1 MELHG
6 SQQSKTI
13 TCLGKDQKLHS
24 KIPKMNKL
32 IILND
37 YSYLMTENSEIK
49 NTLYK
54 ALRFRE
60 KNYFHNR
67 RYKMK
72 LWDGYINFFDIQK
85 GKFLT
90 GLLPEV
96 KAALKAKEIEYVIE
110 DQRTKINFLYEN
122 INSEFGKTWSKE
134 KEINL
139 YDYQVDFINQVIKH
153 KRGIIFAPTSSGKSA
168 TMVGILKTIP
178 KDKKILVLQNRL
190 SLANQNYEEIKGWG
204 FESVGKLWSGKLEY
218 GNIMVANVQSIV
230 KIEKLL
236 PEIDVLLVDEIHDMM
251 SKLPKAV
258 YRRLKKCCVRVA
270 LSATPFKFGETD
282 RVQKYHVKGF
292 FGPVLKTGSTENG
305 ILTTQELQNRNI
317 LSKSKCT
324 FYYVHEPKLP
334 YDIYIDAVTNGIA
347 ENIKFHKMVKK
358 LADSCEGRT
367 LILVDRI
374 AHGDTLHSM
383 IKNSIWVRGKD
394 TLKTRKEVIT
404 KLQKSEGNVVAI
416 ATQQIFNT
424 GVNVF
429 VHNLINAAGGQAD
442 HLIIQRMGRGLR
454 TANDKEI
461 LNYYDFYFKN
471 NKYLQQHSEKR
482 IKILEKEGHEI
493 KIEEFK

>member
-1 MELHG
+1 
-6 SQQSKTI
+6 
-13 TCLGKDQKLHS
+13 
-24 KIPKMNKL
+24 MNKL
-32 IILND
+32 ILCND
-37 YSYLMTENSEIK
+37 YSYLITKNTAIK
-49 NTLYK
+49 DTLYK

-90 GLLPEV
+90 GLLPEIKAVLKV
-96 KAALKAKEIEYVIE
+96 KNISYEIE
-110 DQRTKINFLYEN
+110 DQRTKIDFLYEQVDKN
-122 INSEFGKTWSKE
+122 FGKTWSKE
-134 KEINL
+134 KNIDL

-178 KDKKILVLQNRL
+178 KEKKVLVLQNRL

-204 FESVGKLWSGKLEY
+204 FEDVGKLWSGKLHE
-218 GNIMVANVQSIV
+218 GKILVASVQSIV
-230 KIEKLL
+230 KIEKQLS
-236 PEIDVLLVDEIHDMM
+236 EIEVLLVDEIHDMM

-258 YRRLKKCCVRVA
+258 YRRLKKCSVRVA

-282 RVQKYHVKGF
+282 KVQKYNVKGF
-292 FGPVLKTGSTENG
+292 FGPVLKTSSTETG

-317 LSKSKCT
+317 LSKSTCL
-324 FYYVHEPKLP
+324 FYYIHEPKLP
-334 YDIYIDAVTNGIA
+334 YDIYNDAVTNGVA
-347 ENIKFHKMVKK
+347 ENIKFHKIVKK
-358 LADSCEGRT
+358 LSSRCEGRT

-374 AHGDTLHSM
+374 AHGDALQSM

-404 KLQKSEGNVVAI
+404 KLQKSEGDVIAI

-429 VHNLINAAGGQAD
+429 IHNLINAAGGQAD

-482 IKILEKEGHEI
+482 IKILKKEGHEI

>member
-1 MELHG
+1 
-6 SQQSKTI
+6 
-13 TCLGKDQKLHS
+13 
-24 KIPKMNKL
+24 MNKL
-32 IILND
+32 ILCND
-37 YSYLMTENSEIK
+37 YSYLITTDTNLK
-49 NTLYK
+49 DLLHR

-72 LWDGYINFFDIQK
+72 LWDGYINFFDVQK

-90 GLLPEV
+90 GLLPEI
-96 KAALKAKEIEYVIE
+96 KAALKSKDIKYEIE
-110 DQRTKINFLYEN
+110 DQRTKVNFLYEQVDKN
-122 INSEFGKTWSKE
+122 FGKNWSKE
-134 KEINL
+134 KSIDL

-178 KDKKILVLQNRL
+178 KDKKVLVLQNRL
-190 SLANQNYEEIKGWG
+190 SLANQNYEEIKSWG
-204 FESVGKLWSGKLEY
+204 FEDVGKLWSGKLEE
-218 GNIMVANVQSIV
+218 GKILVASVQSIV
-230 KIEKLL
+230 KIEKQLS
-236 PEIDVLLVDEIHDMM
+236 EVEVLLVDEIHDMM

-258 YRRLKKCCVRVA
+258 YRRLKKCSVRVA

-282 RVQKYHVKGF
+282 KVQKYHVKGF
-292 FGPVLKTGSTENG
+292 FGPVLKTSSTETG

-324 FYYVHEPKLP
+324 FYYIHEPKLP
-334 YDIYIDAVTNGIA
+334 YDIYNDAVTNGIA
-347 ENIKFHKMVKK
+347 ENLKFHKIVKK
-358 LADSCEGRT
+358 LSSNCQGRT

-374 AHGDTLHSM
+374 AHGDALQSM
-383 IKNSIWVRGKD
+383 IKGSIWVRGKD

-404 KLQKSEGNVVAI
+404 KLQKSEGNVTAI